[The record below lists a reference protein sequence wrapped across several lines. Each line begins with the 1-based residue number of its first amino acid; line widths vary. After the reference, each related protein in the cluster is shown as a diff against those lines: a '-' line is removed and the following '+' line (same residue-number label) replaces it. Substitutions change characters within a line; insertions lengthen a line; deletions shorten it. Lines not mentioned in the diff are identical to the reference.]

1 MPGSANSDEVKAL
14 KNKVDSL
21 TTQLAEAIA
30 LLKSGT
36 NKEKE

>member
-1 MPGSANSDEVKAL
+1 MKEMDTNMEEKRNV
-14 KNKVDSL
+14 NKVDSL

-36 NKEKE
+36 VKQKD